1 MWAYV
6 RSKRNEIFYRI
17 SQTSCDDYGDRGKNQ
32 VGFAHS
38 RDGLFLGSSTGNEA
52 TTYSLGTGENLRL
65 KKIISEAMFTF
76 VRCGKE
82 EGASVFTDSTA
93 SG

>member
-1 MWAYV
+1 MKAYV
-6 RSKRNEIFYRI
+6 RSKRNEIFCRI
-17 SQTSCDDYGDRGKNQ
+17 SQTSCNNDGDRGKNQ

-38 RDGLFLGSSTGNEA
+38 RDGLFLGSSTGKES
-52 TTYSLGTGENLRL
+52 TSYTLETGENLRL
-65 KKIISEAMFTF
+65 KKSEAR
-76 VRCGKE
+76 RCLLLYGYGKE